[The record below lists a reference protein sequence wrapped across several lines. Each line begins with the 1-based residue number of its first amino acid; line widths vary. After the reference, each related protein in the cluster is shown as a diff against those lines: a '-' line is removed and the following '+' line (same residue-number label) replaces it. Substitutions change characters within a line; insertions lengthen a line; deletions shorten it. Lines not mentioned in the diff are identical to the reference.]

1 MTTPLHPD
9 ATTDPLAAWCHDFY
23 KNLVK
28 QEFTADQALALTRSA
43 LAAMIRKS

>member
-1 MTTPLHPD
+1 MIDTPLHPH
-9 ATTDPLAAWCHDFY
+9 ATWCHDFY
-23 KNLVK
+23 KTLVK